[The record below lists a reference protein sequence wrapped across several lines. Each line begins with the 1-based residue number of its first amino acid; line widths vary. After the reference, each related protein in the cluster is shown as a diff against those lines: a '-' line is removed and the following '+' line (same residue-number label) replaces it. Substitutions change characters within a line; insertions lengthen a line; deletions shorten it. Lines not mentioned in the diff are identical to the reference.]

1 MEETKKGQT
10 EGKKMIDDFMHV
22 LENYTDANLH
32 SVAARKV
39 IAEALVQH
47 MCDHHIVT
55 FTNYEAAVN
64 DPNMKEFIKNC
75 GCKPTQED
83 IPEERGL

>member
-1 MEETKKGQT
+1 
-10 EGKKMIDDFMHV
+10 MIEDFMSV
-22 LENYTDANLH
+22 LEDYGGVNMHSASVRE
-32 SVAARKV
+32 SVAK
-39 IAEALVQH
+39 ALVKH

-83 IPEERGL
+83 IPVKRGL

>member
-1 MEETKKGQT
+1 
-10 EGKKMIDDFMHV
+10 MIDDFMHV
-22 LENYTDANLH
+22 LEDYTNANLQ
-32 SVAARKV
+32 SEAARKT
-39 IAEALVQH
+39 IAEALVKH

-83 IPEERGL
+83 IPVKRGL